1 MGYKNKDVKMHVK
14 NGEIVLH
21 DKAFKE
27 LLKSEPVQEILRNE
41 GEKIG
46 EITKEYN
53 GIGRAVIIV
62 KTEKNKQ

>member
-1 MGYKNKDVKMHVK
+1 MGYRNRDVKMPVK

-21 DKAFKE
+21 DKVFKE
-27 LLKSEPVQEILRNE
+27 LLKSEPVKEVLRNE